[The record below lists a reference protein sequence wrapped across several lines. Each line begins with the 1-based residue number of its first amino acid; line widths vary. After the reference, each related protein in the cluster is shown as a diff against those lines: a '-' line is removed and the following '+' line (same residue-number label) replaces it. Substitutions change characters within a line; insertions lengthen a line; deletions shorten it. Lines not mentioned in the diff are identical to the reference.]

1 MKKSDWIGPLVT
13 LIGAPVIT
21 GLAKWPPHETGDW
34 ATWAGSFGT
43 IAAVF
48 AAILL
53 AREDA
58 RRRMRERQALIKGIQ
73 GVLRTTSL
81 FVARIENGSLYR
93 SSLAPG
99 AEETIRSIYVATI
112 NRSAREI
119 YDILQAL
126 TLDKL
131 AEIDAIDAVLYA
143 RQGMKELIESA
154 RYYEF
159 HEGRPVNQSLSQFQM
174 VRNLIDR
181 ALQEMGIGER
191 HILDAAKG
199 EIPIH

>member
-13 LIGAPVIT
+13 LIGVPVIT

-99 AEETIRSIYVATI
+99 AEETIRSIYVQFVESG
-112 NRSAREI
+112 RKR
-119 YDILQAL
+119 
-126 TLDKL
+126 L
-131 AEIDAIDAVLYA
+131 ACIVEVVKR
-143 RQGMKELIESA
+143 RQ
-154 RYYEF
+154 YT
-159 HEGRPVNQSLSQFQM
+159 
-174 VRNLIDR
+174 VRNTVTCR
-181 ALQEMGIGER
+181 CLQ
-191 HILDAAKG
+191 
-199 EIPIH
+199 